1 MLVSHCPFEQLFKC
15 RIVALSQCRNV
26 ANSFLLPVAM
36 SPCRHYE
43 MSQRRISWSAM

>member
-1 MLVSHCPFEQLFKC
+1 MFGQQFNKTTKQDMDFS
-15 RIVALSQCRNV
+15 CRNV

-43 MSQRRISWSAM
+43 MSQGRISWSAM